1 MYYLLNPSFKTLLTN
16 LTLATV
22 DLSHFSDKLL
32 LLKGIVYPQ
41 MCPPK
46 ILSLIIHGNQRFTVY
61 FNILNIW
68 IHFEMFIPC
77 HFICIFKSFGC
88 RGANKSS
95 HTRSEHIVETLGRVL
110 LIYTNII
117 CSNHFCL
124 YSWLHFWLC
133 RNVQSPQFLLEI
145 STFKKLFA
153 MSHFITVH
161 EHIENHAPLPILFLE
176 RRSLEKGQ
184 ILELSL
190 FKKVRFTAGLKAKL
204 HIWKYYQFFSQ
215 SKNT

>member
-184 ILELSL
+184 
-190 FKKVRFTAGLKAKL
+190 
-204 HIWKYYQFFSQ
+204 
-215 SKNT
+215 

>member
-133 RNVQSPQFLLEI
+133 RNVQS
-145 STFKKLFA
+145 
-153 MSHFITVH
+153 TVFTRNKYFQKALCNVTLH
-161 EHIENHAPLPILFLE
+161 YSPWTHWKSCSSSYIVSWEAEL
-176 RRSLEKGQ
+176 RKGS
-184 ILELSL
+184 IVELSL
-190 FKKVRFTAGLKAKL
+190 FKK
-204 HIWKYYQFFSQ
+204 
-215 SKNT
+215 SKIHCWVES